1 LRPVQQNPTIF
12 EVTQSLKFIFL
23 LILFVL
29 SQQIKAVEPYKPQMA
44 NPVLEP
50 WRSTEFPGYD
60 TIRISCVARGNNSGM
75 WMGIGNKAVY
85 YDGYRTLQFAPD
97 SATIQSMIFE
107 KDDNLLVASSNG
119 VFRYKEGEFRK
130 ILNFKFNA
138 QRNFVTDS
146 NGDIWIGCDFGLLK
160 ITPKSTY
167 CINLEGFFEIGIN
180 GSIVNTILSTKSNDY
195 QSGTIREFHFP
206 VYNLTLTKSQKMW
219 MVIDLPDKNIA
230 SFELSRQTKIPQEWE
245 FPKATTIASSEITG
259 ICEHANSVIIT
270 TANPNIKPAQYLIGE
285 KRWQSIDL
293 KEFGGDNVLNS
304 IIETADGNLWIGGH
318 SKLYSLSSSGWKVY
332 QYPEI
337 SLPLSYLAI
346 YADKKGNMFIYG
358 SNGTLLKLDLSTQN
372 YGTFLGLNFNC
383 NTPDGKLWFTTNTGQ
398 IVSCDKEMRYF
409 QKYTASD
416 GIMDMAMSLYF
427 SKKSGLWAAGSQN
440 HKAAIARFANGAW
453 TTTTFPDLYLGIAY
467 DGICELADTAIAFPV
482 NGVLELDNTNFKGG
496 FVTYNYKQSAWHK
509 YPSKL
514 VPQRIPSIGSTSNGN
529 LYFSGN
535 NLVMF
540 DWKETHE
547 IELPTKTRTWTDD
560 IAITSTDRIWVAQG
574 GTGLFYNDGK
584 KWTRFTTFN
593 KLASNMVTN
602 VLAENDSSVY
612 IASDKGISFFDGR
625 QFIPQIIHPEL
636 NIQRERGYLRKSND
650 GVLWINQGTREWYL
664 YDFKNTI
671 ESPTVFKTTFYRKE
685 NNPPQTTISFS
696 DKEISSSGNVI
707 IAYNGTDFW
716 NQTSAEKLEFSYRL
730 NGGSWSPFTTEK
742 STVFLDLNPGK
753 YNFEIRSRDLDNNIE
768 PHPTHISFTVLR
780 PVYQR
785 AWFILTILTF
795 LGIIVWLLIRL
806 YARNRQIHELDQLKL
821 RLFTDIS
828 HELKTPLT
836 LISLPLQ
843 KLIEKA
849 KKRGEQESNLELI
862 FNNVQ
867 RLNNLVNQVVDFR
880 RLEAGKIQ
888 LELSPGDVVA
898 QIRTISNYYLPLAH
912 EKNIRFEFSC
922 NIPELWV
929 KYDADKLEK
938 IVVNLL
944 SNAFKYTP
952 ENEKVEVTA
961 RIDSPNEKLQL
972 WVSDS
977 GPGIPKDMQQNI
989 FDRFYRLKNEKSS
1002 KIPGSGIGLSLVK
1015 ELVTLHQGTIE
1026 VMSDGIHG
1034 TCFYVILPLLPAEK
1048 LADQTS
1054 DNKNEID
1061 LSKLNWTEKASVLL
1075 IEDEEPMLRFVADEL
1090 KNYFVV
1096 RAVGSVE
1103 KGYELL
1109 NDEMFDLIIS
1119 DVMLPGIT
1127 GTEFCTKL
1135 KADPLT
1141 SHLPVILLTA
1151 RDSEEEIVEGLKTGA
1166 DDYITKPFRM
1176 NELIARCFNL
1186 IENRRRMKERF
1197 ADQEEIEVNTFVQNQ
1212 ADRDYLEKAIKV
1224 VYENLDNSEFDVPQF
1239 CQLMNSSKTLL
1250 YSKLKSLTGQSATE
1264 FVRNIRLKEAKKLLQ
1279 NNARQH
1285 TISEISY
1292 MVGFNDPLYFSRC
1305 FRKYF
1310 GFPPSEVGK

>member
-1 LRPVQQNPTIF
+1 M
-12 EVTQSLKFIFL
+12 TQSLKFIFL
-23 LILFVL
+23 LAVFLL
-29 SQQIKAVEPYKPQMA
+29 SQQIKAVEPYKPQLA

-50 WRSTEFPGYD
+50 WRWTEFPGYD
-60 TIRISCVARGNNSGM
+60 TIRISCVARGNNQGM

-85 YDGYRTLQFAPD
+85 YDGYRTSSFAPD
-97 SATIQSMIFE
+97 STTVQSMIFE
-107 KDDNLLVASSNG
+107 KDDNLLVATSNG

-130 ILNFKFNA
+130 ILNFKFTS
-138 QRNFVTDS
+138 QCNFVADA
-146 NGDIWIGCDFGLLK
+146 NGDTWIGCEFGLLK
-160 ITPKSTY
+160 ITPRTTY
-167 CINLEGFFEIGIN
+167 CLNPEGLFEIGIN
-180 GSIVNTILSTKSNDY
+180 GSVVNTLILAKSNDY
-195 QSGTIREFHFP
+195 RPNSIREFHFP
-206 VYNLTLTKSQKMW
+206 VYNLSITKTQKLW
-219 MVIDLPDKNIA
+219 MVIDLPDKNLA
-230 SFELSRQTKIPQEWE
+230 SFELPQLAKTPHEWD
-245 FPKATTIASSEITG
+245 FQKTPAIAYFEITG
-259 ICEHANSVIIT
+259 ICEHSNSVIIT
-270 TANPNIKPAQYLIGE
+270 TGNPNIKPAQYFIRE
-285 KRWQSIDL
+285 KKWRTIDL

-304 IIETADGNLWIGGH
+304 IIETPDGNLWIGGH
-318 SKLYSLSSSGWKVY
+318 SKLYSLTNSGWKVY
-332 QYPEI
+332 QYPEV
-337 SLPLSYLAI
+337 SLPLSYLDI
-346 YADKKGNMFIYG
+346 YADKKGNMIIYG
-358 SNGTLLKLDLSTQN
+358 NNGTLLKLDLSPQN
-372 YGTFLGLNFNC
+372 YGTFPGLNYNC
-383 NTPDGKLWFTTNTGQ
+383 NTLDGKFWFTTNTGQ
-398 IVSCDKEMRYF
+398 IVSCDKEMRNF
-409 QKYTASD
+409 QKYSTSD
-416 GIMDMAMSLYF
+416 GIMDMAMSLYY
-427 SKKSGLWAAGSQN
+427 SGKSGLWAAGSHN
-440 HKAAIARFANGAW
+440 HKAAIARFANGKW
-453 TTTTFPDLYLGIAY
+453 TTISFPDLYLGIAY

-496 FVTYNYKQSAWHK
+496 FVTYNYQKGTWHK
-509 YPSKL
+509 YSSKL
-514 VPQRIPSIGSTSNGN
+514 VPQRIPSIGCTSKGN

-535 NLVMF
+535 NVIMF
-540 DWKETHE
+540 DWEKKYA
-547 IELPTKTRTWTDD
+547 IELPAKSLTWTDD
-560 IAITSTDRIWVAQG
+560 IAITPSDRIWVAQG

-584 KWTRFTTFN
+584 KWTRYTTFN
-593 KLASNMVTN
+593 GLASNMVTN
-602 VLAENDSSVY
+602 ILAENDSSVY

-636 NIQRERGYLRKSND
+636 NIQRERGYLRKSTD
-650 GVLWINQGTREWYL
+650 GALWVNQATREWYL
-664 YDFKNTI
+664 YDFKNTV
-671 ESPTVFKTTFYRKE
+671 ESPTVFKTTYYRKE

-696 DKEISSSGNVI
+696 DHEVSSSGNVI
-707 IAYNGTDFW
+707 ITYTGTDFW
-716 NQTSAEKLEFSYRL
+716 NQTSASKLEFSYRL
-730 NGGSWSPFTTEK
+730 NNNSWSPFSTEK
-742 STVFLDLNPGK
+742 STVFLDLSPGK

-768 PHPTHISFTVLR
+768 PRPANISFTVLR

-806 YARNRQIHELDQLKL
+806 YARNKQIHELDQLKL

-843 KLIEKA
+843 KLIDRT
-849 KKRGEQESNLELI
+849 KKQGQLEGNLELI
-862 FNNVQ
+862 YNNVQ

-880 RLEAGKIQ
+880 RIEAGKIQ
-888 LELSPGDVVA
+888 LELSPGDLVA
-898 QIRTISNYYLPLAH
+898 QIRNISNYYLPLAH

-952 ENEKVEVTA
+952 ENEKVELIA
-961 RIDSPNEKLQL
+961 RIDPPNDRLQL

-989 FDRFYRLKNEKSS
+989 FDRFYRLKNEKSG

-1015 ELVTLHQGTIE
+1015 ELVNLHQGTIE
-1026 VMSDGIHG
+1026 VISDGLYG
-1034 TCFYVILPLLPAEK
+1034 TSFYVVLPLTPAEK
-1048 LADQTS
+1048 STEKA
-1054 DNKNEID
+1054 KEIKAEID
-1061 LSKLNWTEKASVLL
+1061 LSKLNWGEKATILL

-1090 KNYFVV
+1090 KNYFSVK
-1096 RAVGSVE
+1096 AAGSVE
-1103 KGYELL
+1103 RGYELL
-1109 NDEMFDLIIS
+1109 NEEMFDLIIS
-1119 DVMLPGIT
+1119 DVMLPGMT

-1135 KADPLT
+1135 KSDPLT

-1186 IENRRRMKERF
+1186 IENRRRMKDRF

-1212 ADRDYLEKAIKV
+1212 SDRDYLDKAIKV
-1224 VYENLDNSEFDVPQF
+1224 VYKNLDNSEFDVPQF
-1239 CQLMNSSKTLL
+1239 CQQMNSSKTLL
-1250 YSKLKSLTGQSATE
+1250 YSKLKALTGQSATE

-1279 NNARQH
+1279 NNAHQH